1 LRGSKGQ
8 RVSPAGSVGASASQS
23 SPPENRTPL
32 AAGGTLQPFAR
43 GEFQHRP
50 TDCVER
56 GDALAESVPLY
67 NKFTNS
73 LFTCS
78 KTLNGIIV
86 LFSSENLIAKINDD
100 IHIIN
105 VYNSNTIRHNIDD
118 IYNVNIKVL
127 YKNFNTIQ
135 TRHKNDEKQ
144 YIKV

>member
-1 LRGSKGQ
+1 MRGSKGQ

-67 NKFTNS
+67 NKFINS

-78 KTLNGIIV
+78 KTLVGAIIDV
-86 LFSSENLIAKINDD
+86 DNKTLF
-100 IHIIN
+100 
-105 VYNSNTIRHNIDD
+105 VYNTKIIITNLRKKD
-118 IYNVNIKVL
+118 ITYERRKP
-127 YKNFNTIQ
+127 
-135 TRHKNDEKQ
+135 
-144 YIKV
+144 